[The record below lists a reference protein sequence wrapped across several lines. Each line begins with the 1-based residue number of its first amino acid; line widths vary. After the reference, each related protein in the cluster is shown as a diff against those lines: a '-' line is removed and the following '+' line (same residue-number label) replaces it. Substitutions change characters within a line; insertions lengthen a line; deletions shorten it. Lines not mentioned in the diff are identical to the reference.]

1 MLTVTPARL
10 RHLSE
15 DAPDSLGAFA
25 VCAAFGMPAASLR
38 NIHVEPREG
47 WDRVPCGPM
56 ADEAYSGHSM
66 AGYRAYGGG
75 VIITLV
81 CIDRNVLC
89 HVEGPEWGIETYGVN
104 GEWLP
109 SGDAAG
115 SGALI
120 EEDEAGGDAC
130 NQEQAAH
137 IVDGRYLAIWQR
149 DGYDWD
155 AHRAAD
161 PTNSYSRVDV
171 LARPLGV
178 DWSTSIGIDRPLD
191 AMLSAIEARL
201 GLDSV
206 ACSRMNIGTRITA
219 AERAVGTR

>member
-10 RHLSE
+10 RSLSN
-15 DAPDSLGAFA
+15 DAPDALGEFIA
-25 VCAAFGMPAASLR
+25 CTAFGMHPASQGR
-38 NIHVEPREG
+38 IHVEPREG

-56 ADEAYSGHSM
+56 ADEAYSGYSM

-75 VIITLV
+75 VIVTLV
-81 CIDRNVLC
+81 SMEGAVLC
-89 HVEGPEWGIETYGVN
+89 HIEGPGWGIESCGVN

-115 SGALI
+115 SEALV
-120 EEDEAGGDAC
+120 EEDETAGDARD
-130 NQEQAAH
+130 QENAAH
-137 IVDGRYLAIWQR
+137 IFNGSYLAIWQR

-161 PTNSYSRVDV
+161 PTNSLARIDT
-171 LARPLGV
+171 LARPLGI
-178 DWSTSIGIDRPLD
+178 DWKTTIGVDRPLD

-201 GLDSV
+201 GFDSD